1 MKFEGFIKK
10 GKYGCIEFYESDSY
24 GDKELL
30 LESEGEMLFSKL
42 LKGNL
47 GNNEMQI
54 EITEDILNGEYILIK
69 DPVYSFLIKE
79 SDLEGNIKSYFDK
92 EGQLIHY
99 FENVNED
106 GFVELPFNP
115 EKEFTKCNI
124 KIKYLG
130 E

>member
-10 GKYGCIEFYESDSY
+10 GEHGCVEFYENDSY

-30 LESEGEMLFSKL
+30 LESEGEMLFNKL

-54 EITEDILNGEYILIK
+54 EITEDINGKYVLIK

-106 GFVELPFNP
+106 EFVELPFNP
-115 EKEFTKCNI
+115 EKEFTRCNI
-124 KIKYLG
+124 KIKYMG